1 MNQETN
7 TTESG
12 AYIVNVLRGS
22 ESEVSA
28 QIASLLGNR
37 RLGTEFDCL
46 GVTYDTSNNEIV
58 AVLVYTT

>member
-12 AYIVNVLRGS
+12 VYTVNVLRGS
-22 ESEVSA
+22 EAEISSQV
-28 QIASLLGNR
+28 ASLMANR
-37 RLGTEFDCL
+37 RMGTEFNCL
-46 GVTYDTSNNEIV
+46 GVTWDATNNEIV